1 MKRVELYEAIRRDRR
16 EGLSIR
22 ALADKHRVHRRTVRE
37 AVRSAVPADRKTPE
51 RDAPVLGP
59 VKGIIDQ
66 ILADDRRVPRKQRHT
81 ARRIHQR
88 LVEEWQAEISESTVR
103 LYVAE
108 RRRELAGGLNVV
120 TVPQHHVPGEEAEAD
135 FGELYVYLAG
145 VLTKVFMFALRL
157 SASGKAFHRVYMTQ
171 AQEAFFDGLQRA
183 FVLFEGCPHRV
194 RFDNL
199 KPAVTRVLKGR
210 NREENE
216 RFIALRSHFGFDSFF
231 CVPGIEGAHEKGGV
245 EGEVGRFRRRH
256 LVPIPRV
263 ETLAELNAAIE
274 AVDAAEDARRIGTRP
289 SSIGEDFAA
298 EAACLLA
305 LPAEPFDTTRHLPV
319 RVDTKARVCVRQ
331 CFYSVP
337 ARLAARRIEAR
348 LGAERVE
355 LVCAG
360 AVVASHDRLVHRG
373 DESLCLD
380 HYLEVLCR
388 KPGAL
393 PGASALVQARATG
406 AFTDAHEAYW
416 TAARRSLGDAGGTK
430 ALIEV
435 LLLHRSLPASALVEA
450 LRSCVASGIVDPA
463 AVTLEARRCAE
474 DRPSVIVPIGAL
486 TRYDRPVPVLSGYD
500 ALLEQAVPS

>member
-1 MKRVELYEAIRRDRR
+1 MSRVELYEAIRRDHR

-37 AVRSAVPADRKTPE
+37 AVRSAVPPGRRTAVRA
-51 RDAPVLGP
+51 APVLGP
-59 VKGIIDQ
+59 VKAVIDR
-66 ILADDRRVPRKQRHT
+66 ILEEDKTVPRKQRHT
-81 ARRIHQR
+81 ARRIHER

-108 RRRELAGGLNVV
+108 RRRELNGGLNVV
-120 TVPQHHVPGEEAEAD
+120 TVPQSHVPGEEAEAD

-145 VLTKVFMFALRL
+145 ILTKVFMFALRL

-171 AQEAFFDGLQRA
+171 AQEAFFDGLA
-183 FVLFEGCPHRV
+183 DGFATFHGVPHRV

-199 KPAVTRVLKGR
+199 TPAVTRVLKGR
-210 NREENE
+210 DRQENE

-256 LVPIPRV
+256 LVPVPRV
-263 ETLAELNAAIE
+263 DTLAELNAAIE
-274 AVDAAEDARRIGTRP
+274 AIDAAEDARRIGARRQ
-289 SSIGEDFAA
+289 SIGDDFAI
-298 EAACLLA
+298 EVACLLA
-305 LPAEPFDTTRHLPV
+305 LPAEPFDTTRTLSV

-337 ARLAARRIEAR
+337 AHLVARRIEAR
-348 LGAERVE
+348 LGARSVE

-360 AVVASHDRLVHRG
+360 AVVASHERLVHRG

-380 HYLEVLCR
+380 HYLEVLAR

-406 AFTDAHEAYW
+406 AFSDAHEAYW
-416 TAARRSLGDAGGTK
+416 AAARRARGDAKGTR

-435 LLLHRSLPASALVEA
+435 LLLHRSLSAEAIIAA
-450 LRSCVASGIVDPA
+450 LRSCVASGIVDPG
-463 AVTLEARRCAE
+463 AVTCEARRLGE
-474 DRPSVIVPIGAL
+474 DRPAVVVPIGAL
-486 TRYDRPVPVLSGYD
+486 SRYDRPAPALSGYD
-500 ALLEQAVPS
+500 ALLAAAVPS